1 MTLGFMAEV
10 RFLGEIRKASGMA
23 TFGIDAHTVEELLEQ
38 LGRVMGP
45 AFQEF
50 VFEGGKL
57 QQDVGVLVNGR
68 NISLLD
74 GLKTVLAPFDQATL
88 FINGSRAFPGG

>member
-1 MTLGFMAEV
+1 V